1 MGSLQKLIFAVTI
14 HEVLGAIIEPFVV
27 SVHDDGQFFYGLRKV
42 NQTNVSEFIPDLLPH
57 MKKVVEVCDEYRE
70 EILVKQFSKKRV
82 VPKVFY
88 KELPEERLKTIIR
101 PWIEKRISL
110 CLDLLRESGT
120 PVYFKGKRKDILL
133 ETEISIKKCNAHI
146 ILNFEKLENETH
158 YYITP
163 VCEDKDLILF
173 GENSMLITRTPCY
186 AMLDN
191 AIYKFHD
198 NFDGNKLLPFFR
210 KEYIIIPRKNEKEF
224 FKTFVTGAVLDHE
237 IRYSGFEIQIK
248 AEKCTP
254 VLKFE
259 SSLEGFPVLALFYKY
274 GEKSIPCNFPDSK
287 IVSLFGEDSYG
298 LKVIERNQ
306 KEEKEYSDLLL
317 SMGLKNN
324 LGNFFQLNRKD
335 EEKNP
340 EYALL
345 GWVNENYENFKS
357 QGIEFVNKAKYFY
370 GKTELEVKI
379 DEQNDWFDVKAFA
392 HFGEFRVPFIQLK
405 KHLLNH
411 IREYTLPNGEI
422 AILPEEWFAKFR
434 ETLLLGNKEGDAIRL
449 KKHQFALIEK
459 IETHDEQKFQKVF
472 DKLKMKKLRSNLTL
486 PAGLNAT
493 LRPYQEKGF
502 SWLYFLYK
510 NNFGGCLADDM
521 GLGKTIQVLTLL
533 LKIKEEARSVVAQ
546 SDLSNF
552 QLNLFGG
559 KGENLPPPHTS
570 LIVMPLSLVHNW
582 ESEIRKFAPSLRYF
596 KQTGTNRIQYKNGF
610 YNYDV
615 ILTTYGIIRND
626 FDLLKEV
633 QFSHIILDE
642 SQFIKNPES
651 KAFHAIKSLNSQHR
665 IVLTGT
671 PVENSLT
678 DLWSQLSFLNPGLL
692 GGLSYFKNEFVAP
705 IEKQNVEIKK
715 EHLKELIEPFIL
727 RRTKSVVAKELPDLI
742 EKVHYC
748 EMSPEQKSLYESKKS
763 EIRNRIFENME
774 RLNQPGIKIEI
785 LQGLMQLRLMA
796 NHPELTSTGAG
807 MESGKFNEVI
817 RNVENL
823 MAEGH
828 KVLIFSQ
835 FVKHLNIF
843 RNWFDQNQMSYS
855 YLTGELND
863 QARKKVIRE
872 FQSQK
877 ENRLFLISLRA
888 GGVGLNLTSADYV
901 FILDPWWN
909 PAVEKQAIN
918 RAHRIGQ
925 TKNVISYKFI
935 TKDSVEEKILL
946 LQQKKEKL
954 ADDFVN
960 SNNPFRVFSD
970 KEMLNLFE

>member
-1 MGSLQKLIFAVTI
+1 MGSLQKLIFAITT
-14 HEVLGAIIEPFVV
+14 HEVLGVIIEPFVV

-42 NQTNVSEFIPDLLPH
+42 NQTNISEFIPDLLPH

-70 EILVKQFSKKRV
+70 EILVKQFSKKRI
-82 VPKVFY
+82 VPKDFF
-88 KELPEERLKTIIR
+88 KELTEERLKKIIR
-101 PWIEKRISL
+101 PWIEKRLVSCI
-110 CLDLLRESGT
+110 DLLRESET

-133 ETEISIKKCNAHI
+133 ETEISIKKDVTQI
-146 ILNFEKLENETH
+146 VLNFEKQENETH

-163 VCEDKDLILF
+163 VFNNKELNLLS
-173 GENSMLITRTPCY
+173 ENSLLVTRNPCY
-186 AMLDN
+186 AILDN
-191 AIYKFHD
+191 AIYKFPE

-210 KEYIIIPRKNEKEF
+210 KEYIVIPQKNEKEF
-224 FKTFVTGAVLDHE
+224 FKTFVSGALLDHK
-237 IRYSGFEIQIK
+237 IKHSGFEIKEI
-248 AEKCTP
+248 AHKCTP
-254 VLKFE
+254 VLKYE
-259 SSLEGFPVLALFYKY
+259 SSLEGKPVLALYFRY
-274 GEKSIPCNFPDSK
+274 GEIIIPCNYPDSK
-287 IVSLFGEDSYG
+287 IVNTTGEDYLG
-298 LKVIERNQ
+298 LMVIERSQ
-306 KEEKEYSDLLL
+306 KEEKEYSELLG
-317 SMGLKNN
+317 SMGLKNAS
-324 LGNFFQLNRKD
+324 GNFFHLFHS
-335 EEKNP
+335 EAEKNP
-340 EYALL
+340 EYSLM
-345 GWVNENYENFKS
+345 GWVNENHEVFQAN
-357 QGIEFVNKAKYFY
+357 GIELVSKSKFFY
-370 GKTELEVKI
+370 GKTELSVKI

-459 IETHDEQKFQKVF
+459 IEAPDEQKFQKIF
-472 DKLKMKKLRSNLTL
+472 DTLKLKKFRNNPSL

-510 NNFGGCLADDM
+510 NNLGGCLADDM

-533 LKIKEEARSVVAQ
+533 LKIKEEAGSAVTQ
-546 SDLSNF
+546 NDLSNF

-559 KGENLPPPHTS
+559 NGENLPPPHTS
-570 LIVMPLSLVHNW
+570 LIVMPLSLIHNW

-615 ILTTYGIIRND
+615 ILSTYGIIRND

-633 QFSHIILDE
+633 QFSQIILDE

-651 KAFHAIKSLNSQHR
+651 KAFQAIKSLNSKHR

-671 PVENSLT
+671 PIENSLT

-692 GGLSYFKNEFVAP
+692 GGLSYFKNEFVVP
-705 IEKQNVEIKK
+705 IEKQNIETKK
-715 EHLKELIEPFIL
+715 ENLKELIEPFIL
-727 RRTKSVVAKELPDLI
+727 RRTKSLVAKELPSLI
-742 EKVHYC
+742 EKIHYC

-763 EIRNRIFENME
+763 EIRNRIFESME

-796 NHPELTSTGAG
+796 NHPELTSTGSG
-807 MESGKFNEVI
+807 MESGKFVEVT
-817 RNVENL
+817 RNIENL
-823 MAEGH
+823 IAEGH

-843 RNWFDQNQMSYS
+843 RNWFDQNQMKYS

-863 QARKKVIRE
+863 QSRKKVIRE

-877 ENRLFLISLRA
+877 ENKLFLISLRA

-960 SNNPFRVFSD
+960 SNNPFRTFSER
-970 KEMLNLFE
+970 EMLDLFE